1 MHFTSEQHLDGIV
14 ERHFTLDGINGI
26 LWSPLTTT
34 AAAPSPLVLAGQPG
48 GPGGLEQTR
57 PRLLPRARQAA
68 LAGFTTATIEFP
80 GSGTRRA
87 PDGVAEARAEL
98 REAVTAG
105 RPVPDDVTDRLVLP
119 IVEQAVPEWRATLDA
134 LLELPELTGPVG
146 VSGGVVSIAVRLAA
160 VDSRIAAAVLFAG
173 SYVPKRIIEEARTI
187 SIPTYMLLQWDDEGN
202 DRQMA
207 LDLFDALGS
216 SEKTLNANLG
226 GHTGVPKHAGEDA
239 NRFFVRHLLA
249 DEQR

>member
-119 IVEQAVPEWRATLDA
+119 IVEQADLVALIRDFPGKTLATTMHGASLYEQD
-134 LLELPELTGPVG
+134 LTGSVAFVIG
-146 VSGGVVSIAVRLAA
+146 NEGAGLSQAVIDLASEQITIPMPGKVESLNA
-160 VDSRIAAAVLFAG
+160 AAAAAVCLFER
-173 SYVPKRIIEEARTI
+173 V
-187 SIPTYMLLQWDDEGN
+187 
-202 DRQMA
+202 RQA
-207 LDLFDALGS
+207 QA
-216 SEKTLNANLG
+216 
-226 GHTGVPKHAGEDA
+226 V
-239 NRFFVRHLLA
+239 
-249 DEQR
+249 